1 MPEAA
6 RRLSIVVLLLII
18 GGCAAVSQRAEHAEE
33 VTVPVNPDAADA
45 PIIEVSG
52 TTEGLCGGEGGCIY
66 AATLSGP
73 HAEGFGYQ
81 VGWEFE
87 RHPDG
92 TLTVPDDVEM
102 PRAVPGTHVIQLYAQ
117 HVSDVRVND
126 ERQLEAVVA
135 RCNAR
140 FDVAEDERQVLIEVA
155 FTFEDPDDGQCSLA
169 RLGAPM
175 EPAITFAPTPSR

>member
-1 MPEAA
+1 MAD
-6 RRLSIVVLLLII
+6 RSRGVYLIGLVI
-18 GGCAAVSQRAEHAEE
+18 MLAGCAAVSQRAEHAEE
-33 VTVPVNPDAADA
+33 VTVPVNPDAAHA

-52 TTEGLCGGEGGCIY
+52 TTDGLCGGEGGCIY

-87 RHPDG
+87 RNPDG

-140 FDVAEDERQVLIEVA
+140 FDVDEDEREVVIEVA
-155 FTFEDPDDGQCSLA
+155 FTFEDPDEGLCSLA

-175 EPAITFAPTPSR
+175 EPALTFAPTPSR